1 MKLRITYRELS
12 ILAGIMV
19 AVVAILM
26 LWFNEISGSLS
37 ILPSL
42 SSNDIPYSVNW
53 SDLKIVV
60 SSAVVEVLH

>member
-42 SSNDIPYSVNW
+42 SSNHIPDSVNW
-53 SDLKIVV
+53 SDLRIIV
-60 SSAVVEVLH
+60 SSLVVEVLY

>member
-19 AVVAILM
+19 AVAAILM
-26 LWFNEISGSLS
+26 LWFNEVSGNLS

-42 SSNDIPYSVNW
+42 SSNHVPDRMDWN
-53 SDLKIVV
+53 DLNILV
-60 SSAVVEVLH
+60 SALVVEILP